1 MRIGVT
7 LPVVYGESSPETVA
21 RAAAAGAD
29 AVEIFGWEEHG
40 ESVADAANEEGVE
53 FGGILAAGAASNIE
67 HPEEPSVANPET
79 HDEAVADLQ
88 RSVEGAAD
96 LGVKT
101 VITTVGQNIDT
112 VPDDAQ
118 HRAIVS
124 VLREVAPVAEEH
136 GVTVVAEPLNTR
148 VDHPGYYL
156 DSSYEA
162 YEIVDA
168 VDSPNVGVLYDVY
181 HQQITEGNLIQNVT
195 EHVEEIGHVHIA
207 DVPGRNEPG
216 TGEINYENVLA
227 ALDDAGYEG
236 YASCEYFPTGDPDD
250 AVSDTVALTE

>member
-7 LPVVYGESSPETVA
+7 LPVVYGESTPDAVA

-29 AVEIFGWEEHG
+29 VVEIFDWESHG
-40 ESVADAANEEGVE
+40 EAVAEAAEKENVE
-53 FGGILAAGAASNIE
+53 FGGVLAAGAGSNIE
-67 HPEEPSVANPET
+67 QPEEPSVANPET
-79 HDEAVADLQ
+79 REQAVADLK

-96 LGVKT
+96 LGVGT
-101 VITTVGQNIDT
+101 VITTVGPNIDT

-156 DSSYEA
+156 TSSYEG

-168 VDSPNVGVLYDVY
+168 VDSPNVGILFDAY
-181 HQQITEGNLIQNVT
+181 HQQITEGDLVRNVR
-195 EHVEEIGHVHIA
+195 EHVDDIGHVHLA
-207 DVPGRNEPG
+207 DNPGRNEPG
-216 TGEINYENVLA
+216 TGEIDYAAFLA

-236 YASCEYFPTGDPDD
+236 YASGEFFPTGEPDD
-250 AVSDTVALTE
+250 AVAGTVDRAE